1 MQKINPLPNS
11 FFLLVSKESSQYTL
25 RRKCTLMATL
35 LQINHLHK
43 SFGPR
48 IILDDV
54 TLSIGEKQ
62 KIGVIGRNGA
72 GKSTLVRIIVG
83 DDEYDSGEI
92 LIHEGTKIGYLTQ
105 HDPYQGDETVMG
117 FLLRMSTK
125 EEWQC
130 AAMAGK
136 FQIKNEMFTREIQS
150 LPGGYQMRV
159 KLTSMLLQDPN
170 LLLLDEPTN
179 YLDLSTL
186 LLLEQ
191 FLQTYRGSFL
201 LISHDREFL
210 KNTCTSTLEIDQG
223 KTFFYPGDIEAYLA
237 HKAAQADL
245 AKRYNKKIEREK
257 AHLQVF
263 VDRFRYKASK
273 ASQAQSKL
281 KQIERLK
288 TIDIIQAQSTT
299 RIRIPPVEQRKG
311 IALSTHEMSIGYPNK
326 MVSKDIS
333 IDIERGEHVAI
344 VGDNGSGKTTLLK
357 TIASEIAPLH
367 GSFRWGPH
375 MKVGY
380 YAQHVPQMLKNQD
393 TVQSYL
399 GAMASPDIKTEQV
412 LEVAGNFLFRGDD
425 LNKSISLL
433 SGGEKAR
440 LCLAGLLLQKNQV
453 LLLDEPTNH
462 LDFETVEALAEAL
475 QESNCTILCISHNRT
490 FVNLLATSIIEV
502 KEGRVKRYHHNYE
515 EYVYHLE
522 QNLEVLRVQS
532 EPTPKTTRTTGQE
545 ERKLLHQQIKKEK
558 KALQEIELEIMDLEK
573 EKQMVLGWFEQNPQE
588 YSREKTE
595 KLHDTT
601 YFILEKEKEWM
612 NIQSTI
618 EDLSKKL

>member
-1 MQKINPLPNS
+1 MS
-11 FFLLVSKESSQYTL
+11 
-25 RRKCTLMATL
+25 TL
-35 LQINHLHK
+35 LQINHLSK

-48 IILDDV
+48 VILDDV

-72 GKSTLVRIIVG
+72 GKSTLFRIIVG
-83 DDEYDSGEI
+83 DDEKDFGEI
-92 LIHEGTKIGYLTQ
+92 LIHDGTKIGYLTQ
-105 HDPYQGDETVMG
+105 HDPYEGNETVMG
-117 FLLRMSTK
+117 FLQRMSDK

-136 FQIKNEMFTREIQS
+136 FQIKNEMFEKQIQT

-191 FLQTYRGSFL
+191 FLQSYRGSFL

-210 KNTCTSTLEIDQG
+210 KNTCNATLEIDQG
-223 KTFFYPGDIEAYLA
+223 KTFSYPGDIEEYLA
-237 HKAAQADL
+237 HKEAQADL
-245 AKRYNKKIEREK
+245 ARRYNKKIEREK
-257 AHLQVF
+257 AHLQSF

-281 KQIERLK
+281 KQITRLK
-288 TIDIIQAQSTT
+288 TIDILNPLSTS
-299 RIRIPPVEQRKG
+299 RIRIPEIEERKG
-311 IALSTHEMSIGYPNK
+311 TAFSSHELAIGYNDK
-326 MVSKDIS
+326 TISKDIS
-333 IDIERGEHVAI
+333 IDIERGEHIAI
-344 VGDNGSGKTTLLK
+344 VGDNGSGKTTFLK
-357 TIASEIAPLH
+357 TIAGELTPLS
-367 GSFRWGPH
+367 GTFRWGPH
-375 MKVGY
+375 IKIGY

-399 GAMASPDIKTEQV
+399 GAMASPDVKTEQV

-425 LNKSISLL
+425 LNKSISML

-462 LDFETVEALAEAL
+462 LDFETVEALGEAL
-475 QESNCTILCISHNRT
+475 QNANCTLMFISHNRT
-490 FVNLLATSIIEV
+490 FVNLVASSIIEV
-502 KEGRVKRYHHNYE
+502 KDGRVKRYHHNYE

-522 QNLEVLRVQS
+522 QNLEVERPK
-532 EPTPKTTRTTGQE
+532 EDITPEVKNSGE
-545 ERKLLHQQIKKEK
+545 DRKLLHGEIKKAK

-573 EKQMVLGWFEQNPQE
+573 TKQQLLHWFEQNTKE
-588 YSREKTE
+588 YSREKTAH
-595 KLHDTT
+595 LHDTT

-612 NIQSTI
+612 QVQSTI
-618 EDLSKKL
+618 EELNKKLSR